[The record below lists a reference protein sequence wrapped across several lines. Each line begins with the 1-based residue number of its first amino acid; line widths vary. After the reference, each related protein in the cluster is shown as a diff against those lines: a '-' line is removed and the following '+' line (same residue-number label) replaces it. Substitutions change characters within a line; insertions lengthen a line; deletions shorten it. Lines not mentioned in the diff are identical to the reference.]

1 MKKYID
7 KAEPMCYNSLKPM
20 KRRSRLKPDFPA
32 SCGRSS
38 VAHTPQNAFP
48 IALKGP
54 FVLIRNIA
62 LTPSATRWEIGLQP
76 TSPLHLFK

>member
-32 SCGRSS
+32 SCGRCE
-38 VAHTPQNAFP
+38 
-48 IALKGP
+48 
-54 FVLIRNIA
+54 RNITDQHEWTFEGKRKRI
-62 LTPSATRWEIGLQP
+62 LRSMCDG
-76 TSPLHLFK
+76 